1 MAHIKA
7 LVRAV
12 GLDPARYSGHSLRR
26 GGATFA
32 FSRAHLDPL
41 LIKALGD
48 WLSNAFMRYCEAQE
62 GMRLAGADAMAAAT
76 LASAPVHHA
85 AARPRL
91 RPLGACC
98 AGRSSCALFS
108 APVHG
113 KRISCLARER
123 LRPFACFVCGRC
135 CCCSVSMQP
144 LLLPPVGIAGAQP
157 CLTRQRQERGALYCP
172 PRQTR
177 LQSIY
182 AALPPPPAAGGAC
195 SLSFC

>member
-1 MAHIKA
+1 
-7 LVRAV
+7 
-12 GLDPARYSGHSLRR
+12 
-26 GGATFA
+26 
-32 FSRAHLDPL
+32 
-41 LIKALGD
+41 
-48 WLSNAFMRYCEAQE
+48 MRYCEAQE

-76 LASAPVHHA
+76 LASAPVHA

-135 CCCSVSMQP
+135 CCCSVSQHATPPAPARRHCWGAAMFNQAETGKRRTLLPSTTDKAPEHLCSPAAAARGGRCLLP
-144 LLLPPVGIAGAQP
+144 LLLLVGASQHPHHA
-157 CLTRQRQERGALYCP
+157 R
-172 PRQTR
+172 
-177 LQSIY
+177 
-182 AALPPPPAAGGAC
+182 
-195 SLSFC
+195 